1 MATRKRRTFGLLLW
15 ILCLGSVLPIG
26 AQDAGVPPVP
36 ASISLENLPPSDL
49 SRLRQAFNDAVGNVR
64 MLLILSPSCSGCQE
78 GSRDVQTQ
86 LLDKVDFERLKV
98 FVVWFPLYG
107 ESDNREMVLRTG
119 ATYTDPRV
127 VQFWQPDWTLGNLY
141 GKVLPFPKN
150 YQYKVA
156 VDVYLIFD
164 EQQTWG
170 EEVPQPT
177 AFMHR
182 LGEDERLFDPVVLRS
197 LVESQIRETVARGA
211 CNCKA
216 PKGAGSPPPPSPGG
230 TPSR

>member
-1 MATRKRRTFGLLLW
+1 MRTLGLLSW
-15 ILCLGSVLPIG
+15 ILFLGSLLPLGAQGAPAIG
-26 AQDAGVPPVP
+26 ASPAPAGL
-36 ASISLENLPPSDL
+36 SLEDLSPTDL
-49 SRLRQAFNDAVGNVR
+49 SRLRQAFNDAAGNVR
-64 MLLILSPSCSGCQE
+64 MLLILSPSCPGCQE
-78 GSRDVQTQ
+78 GSRDMQAQV
-86 LLDKVDFERLKV
+86 LEKIDFEKLKV
-98 FVVWFPLYG
+98 FVVWFPLFA
-107 ESDNREMVLRTG
+107 ESDSREVALQKG
-119 ATYTDPRV
+119 SIYTDPRV

-141 GKVLPFPKN
+141 GKVLPFPKS

-156 VDVYLIFD
+156 VDVYLVFD

-182 LGEDERLFDPVVLRS
+182 LGEDERLFDPTVLRS

-216 PKGAGSPPPPSPGG
+216 PKRDTGSPPPSPGG
-230 TPSR
+230 ASGG